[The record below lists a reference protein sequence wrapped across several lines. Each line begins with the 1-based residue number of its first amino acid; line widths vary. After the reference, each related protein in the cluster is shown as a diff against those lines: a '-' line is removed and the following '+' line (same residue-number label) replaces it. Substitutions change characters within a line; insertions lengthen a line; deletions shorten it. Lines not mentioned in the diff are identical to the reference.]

1 MPTCPTVWPDTVT
14 QQDPAPGTTDVT
26 GPHVNLLVSLG
37 PRPAAY
43 VMPELVGLPLA
54 EAQSKLGSA
63 GLRLSKLSPVPA
75 PDSASGTVVGQTP
88 ARGQRI
94 DSNSTIELQVAR
106 VAVASAPVRFRAC
119 ARIPGSAMAYAKIE
133 IAPSILASNFAKLGE
148 DVRAV
153 EQGGADVIHVD
164 VMDGH
169 FVPNISIGIPV
180 VASLHKATRLP
191 LDVHLMIERP
201 EDYIEQFVRAGASR
215 VLIHQEATVHLDRA
229 LSMIRELGAQA
240 GAAINP
246 ATPVATL
253 TDVFDKVDTV
263 LVMSVNPGFGGQ
275 KFIPGAVEKIRQ
287 LNQWRARYNGAFR
300 IEVDGGVDAENTA
313 ELAQA
318 GANTFVAGTS
328 IFHTPDP
335 AAAVRQ
341 IRKLATDALSQRV

>member
-1 MPTCPTVWPDTVT
+1 
-14 QQDPAPGTTDVT
+14 
-26 GPHVNLLVSLG
+26 
-37 PRPAAY
+37 
-43 VMPELVGLPLA
+43 
-54 EAQSKLGSA
+54 
-63 GLRLSKLSPVPA
+63 
-75 PDSASGTVVGQTP
+75 
-88 ARGQRI
+88 
-94 DSNSTIELQVAR
+94 
-106 VAVASAPVRFRAC
+106 
-119 ARIPGSAMAYAKIE
+119 
-133 IAPSILASNFAKLGE
+133 LGE

-169 FVPNISIGIPV
+169 FVPNISIGVPV

-201 EDYIEQFVRAGASR
+201 EEYIERFVKAGANR
-215 VLIHQEATVHLDRA
+215 ILIHQEATVHLDRA
-229 LSMIRELGAQA
+229 LTMIRELGAQP
-240 GAAINP
+240 GVAINP

-275 KFIPGAVEKIRQ
+275 KFIPGAIEKIRQ
-287 LNQWRARYNGAFR
+287 LNQWRARYNGGFR

-341 IRKLATDALSQRV
+341 IRKLATEALSQRV